1 MKNRLREKYRNGEV
15 AIGTFFS
22 MGDMNCMECLGFSG
36 MDYVIIDT
44 EHGPYDT
51 ESMMD
56 LIRVAEGVN
65 LSPIVR
71 IGVQQILNK
80 MGLSALRM

>member
-1 MKNRLREKYRNGEV
+1 MKNRLREKYKNGEV

-56 LIRVAEGVN
+56 MLLNGNRADDRRVWLQANGSLAED
-65 LSPIVR
+65 
-71 IGVQQILNK
+71 
-80 MGLSALRM
+80 AE